1 MFSEPLHILLTDT
14 GFCSRRAAKNF
25 VIKNE
30 VVVKN
35 LKTGAAH
42 QIRETEISRLI
53 DSETAVF
60 VNGRQ
65 IEKPKRH
72 YFLLNKPKGFVCSK
86 ESDRSPVIYSLI
98 NGSYPSL
105 HTVGRLDKD
114 TEGIILLTDNG
125 SFSNRLA
132 HDDFEIAKTYEAELE
147 HKFTEEEAALAEKL
161 FKKGFKLPAE
171 KKADAFVTKPAKI
184 TFSEDFIRCRI
195 TVTEGKFHQIKRMCA
210 FIHNPVINLKRIS
223 IANLELPEDLKPGE
237 YLELSEQD
245 LMKKLK
251 FNKNC

>member
-14 GFCSRRAAKNF
+14 GFCSRRTMKNF
-25 VIKNE
+25 VTKNE
-30 VVVKN
+30 VFIKN
-35 LKTGAAH
+35 LRTGAAQ
-42 QIRETEISRLI
+42 QIRETEISFQI
-53 DSETAVF
+53 DSDTTVF

-86 ESDRSPVIYSLI
+86 ASDRSPVIYSLI
-98 NGSYPSL
+98 NGNFPFL

-132 HDDFEIAKTYEAELE
+132 HDDFEIEKTYEAELE
-147 HKFTEEEAALAEKL
+147 HNFTKEEAEQAEKL
-161 FKKGFKLPAE
+161 FKKGFNLPAE
-171 KKADAFVTKPAKI
+171 KKADSFFTKPACI
-184 TFSEDFIRCRI
+184 TFYEDFSRCRI

-210 FIHNPVINLKRIS
+210 FINNPVVNLKRIR
-223 IANLELPEDLKPGE
+223 IASLELPENLKPGE
-237 YLELSEQD
+237 YIELTEQD
-245 LMKKLK
+245 LLKKLGL
-251 FNKNC
+251 NRV

>member
-14 GFCSRRAAKNF
+14 GFCSRRTAKSF
-25 VIKNE
+25 VSKNE
-30 VVVKN
+30 VVIKN
-35 LKTGAAH
+35 LKTGTAQ

-53 DSETAVF
+53 DSETEIF
-60 VNGRQ
+60 VNGSQ

-86 ESDRSPVIYSLI
+86 ASDRSPVIYSLI

-132 HDDFEIAKTYEAELE
+132 HDDFEITKTYEAELE
-147 HKFTEEEAALAEKL
+147 HSFTKEEAEKVKRL
-161 FKKGFKLPAE
+161 FKKGFNLPAE
-171 KKADAFVTKPAKI
+171 KKADAFFTKPAQI
-184 TFSEDFIRCRI
+184 TFQENFSRCRI

-210 FIHNPVINLKRIS
+210 FFNNPVINLKRIS
-223 IANLELPEDLKPGE
+223 IASLELPENLTPGE

-245 LMKKLK
+245 LLKKLGL
-251 FNKNC
+251 NRA